1 MENEFTDFL
10 NQNWNEKY
18 KAGVTSSSLHLT
30 ANGAPNTSTLNQAVL
45 QQYHQQSLRGTNSSS
60 SSSSSSSA
68 NYENIRLAFMQHNR
82 HQSTSAAQIAQHAT
96 TSAAAAAAATVNSTL
111 PIQRNPS
118 TTAACPKLID
128 IHSIKGNNVPL
139 PFDCQSKL
147 NFFYCFKFS
156 FLHTKKSYVN
166 EFHMIIMYFS

>member
-18 KAGVTSSSLHLT
+18 KAGVTSSSLHLN

-45 QQYHQQSLRGTNSSS
+45 QQYHQQSIRGTN
-60 SSSSSSSA
+60 SSSA
-68 NYENIRLAFMQHNR
+68 NYENIRLAFMQHR
-82 HQSTSAAQIAQHAT
+82 HQSTIAAQVNQNATASPAT
-96 TSAAAAAAATVNSTL
+96 TTANSTL

-128 IHSIKGNNVPL
+128 IHSIKGNNASL
-139 PFDCQSKL
+139 PFDCQSKFCL
-147 NFFYCFKFS
+147 FLFFNSLKMCARLSGPMKARKS
-156 FLHTKKSYVN
+156 ELHKA
-166 EFHMIIMYFS
+166 